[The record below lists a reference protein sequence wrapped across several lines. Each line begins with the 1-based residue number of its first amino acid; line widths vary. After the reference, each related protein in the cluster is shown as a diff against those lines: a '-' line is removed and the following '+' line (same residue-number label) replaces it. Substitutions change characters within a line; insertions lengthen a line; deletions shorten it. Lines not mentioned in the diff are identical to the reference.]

1 MESGYDDGGGPHAI
15 GAYLIPN
22 MSKIDVEFS
31 ESEMH
36 HLAEMCAMVL
46 SMLGQTMPDLKD
58 SRAEAWQRLC
68 VALLKAARGVPSIGR
83 HMELNPD
90 CGYWFF
96 KRPYI
101 DRAFFSDVLDEYR
114 DSAFWS
120 ELVSRCA
127 EQSLVENFGDEAVTL
142 MSDEERNARVS
153 SLEKAL
159 WNEVSRHGME
169 RLLFMLPPEES

>member
-1 MESGYDDGGGPHAI
+1 MTK
-15 GAYLIPN
+15 L
-22 MSKIDVEFS
+22 DVELS
-31 ESEMH
+31 ETEMH

-46 SMLGQTMPDLKD
+46 TILGQAMPDGGD

-83 HMELNPD
+83 HMEFNPD

-101 DRAFFSDVLDEYR
+101 DRAFYSDVLEDFR
-114 DSAFWS
+114 DNVFWA
-120 ELVSRCA
+120 ELVSRTA
-127 EQSLVENFGDEAVTL
+127 EQSLVENFGDEAVNM
-142 MSDEERNARVS
+142 MSDEERAARVS
-153 SLEKAL
+153 TLEKAL
-159 WNEVSRHGME
+159 WNEVTHHGME

>member
-1 MESGYDDGGGPHAI
+1 
-15 GAYLIPN
+15 
-22 MSKIDVEFS
+22 MSKLDLELS
-31 ESEMH
+31 ETEMH

-46 SMLGQTMPDLKD
+46 SMLGQTMPE
-58 SRAEAWQRLC
+58 SRDPHAEAWQRLC

-96 KRPYI
+96 KRSYI
-101 DRAFFSDVLDEYR
+101 DHAFFSDVLEDDR
-114 DSAFWS
+114 DQAFWA

-127 EQSLVENFGDEAVTL
+127 EQSLVENFGDEAVSL
-142 MSDEERNARVS
+142 MSDEERASRVS

-159 WNEVSRHGME
+159 WNEVTQHGME
-169 RLLFMLPPEES
+169 RLLFMLPAEES

>member
-1 MESGYDDGGGPHAI
+1 
-15 GAYLIPN
+15 
-22 MSKIDVEFS
+22 MSKLDVELS
-31 ESEMH
+31 ETEMH

-46 SMLGQTMPDLKD
+46 TMLGQALPDGTD
-58 SRAEAWQRLC
+58 PRAEAWQRLC

-96 KRPYI
+96 KRAYI
-101 DRAFFSDVLDEYR
+101 DRAFYSDVLDDYR
-114 DSAFWS
+114 DNAFWA

-127 EQSLVENFGDEAVTL
+127 EQSLVENFGDEAVNL
-142 MSDEERNARVS
+142 MSDEERATRVS
-153 SLEKAL
+153 TLEKAL
-159 WNEVSRHGME
+159 WNEVSHHGME

>member
-1 MESGYDDGGGPHAI
+1 
-15 GAYLIPN
+15 
-22 MSKIDVEFS
+22 MSKLDVELS
-31 ESEMH
+31 ETEMH

-46 SMLGQTMPDLKD
+46 TMLGQARPDGPD
-58 SRAEAWQRLC
+58 PRAEAWQRLC

-83 HMELNPD
+83 HMEMNPD

-96 KRPYI
+96 KRAYI
-101 DRAFFSDVLDEYR
+101 DRAFYSDVLDDYR
-114 DSAFWS
+114 DNTFWA

-142 MSDEERNARVS
+142 MSDEERAARVS
-153 SLEKAL
+153 TLEKAL
-159 WNEVSRHGME
+159 WNEVTHHGME